1 MVATGSIIG
10 GYLLT
15 ADVIIQYRGDS
26 ARSMIDD
33 HVVQASHCIKQL
45 REVGRLLDLEGWLH
59 CLQRGCR
66 ELRSQREQAA

>member
-1 MVATGSIIG
+1 MMVATGSIIG

-33 HVVQASHCIKQL
+33 HVVQASHYIN
-45 REVGRLLDLEGWLH
+45 
-59 CLQRGCR
+59 
-66 ELRSQREQAA
+66 S